1 VDHPR
6 ALLPPFN
13 GAVSSIKKGGEGGQK
28 GGVND
33 LFEFW

>member
-13 GAVSSIKKGGEGGQK
+13 GAVSSIKKRGGRGAKWGGQ
-28 GGVND
+28 
-33 LFEFW
+33 